1 MRIAT
6 TIVEA
11 NDDEEDNLDLFYE
24 DSDNA
29 LFNSYP
35 AKWFRGEHL
44 GSIWDICPLFL
55 VPPSI
60 CLTIF

>member
-24 DSDNA
+24 DSD
-29 LFNSYP
+29 
-35 AKWFRGEHL
+35 
-44 GSIWDICPLFL
+44 IMLFL
-55 VPPSI
+55 TNDPMDDESLSSGL
-60 CLTIF
+60 CTR